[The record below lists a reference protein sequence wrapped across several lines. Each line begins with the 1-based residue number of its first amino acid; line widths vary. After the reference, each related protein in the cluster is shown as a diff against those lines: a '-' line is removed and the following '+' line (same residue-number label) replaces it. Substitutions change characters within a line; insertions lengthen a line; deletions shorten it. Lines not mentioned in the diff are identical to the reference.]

1 MVSALEVNSSIQSSG
16 AALECLQTGSQFRS
30 GSAPLPIAPQVAA
43 DSHQPL
49 AAALV
54 EQMRLCGVDL

>member
-1 MVSALEVNSSIQSSG
+1 MVSALELNSSMQSLG
-16 AALECLQTGSQFRS
+16 AALECLQKGAQFRS
-30 GSAPLPIAPQVAA
+30 GPAAQPIAPQVAA

-49 AAALV
+49 AAALL